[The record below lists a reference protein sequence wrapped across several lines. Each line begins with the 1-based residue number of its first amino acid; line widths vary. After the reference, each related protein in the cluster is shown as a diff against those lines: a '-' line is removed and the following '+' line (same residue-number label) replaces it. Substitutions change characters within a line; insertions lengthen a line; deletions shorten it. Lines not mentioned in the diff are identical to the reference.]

1 MTEIKKFLFSF
12 TYSYMVQSDNL
23 VIILI
28 LSCTSIKC
36 LLVLPHIIIVLSW
49 LKQKRNIHNKIVWH
63 ESVLMTAFLYSNF
76 FVLGM

>member
-12 TYSYMVQSDNL
+12 TSYMVQSDNL

-49 LKQKRNIHNKIVWH
+49 LKQKRN
-63 ESVLMTAFLYSNF
+63 T
-76 FVLGM
+76 